1 MLYFSLATALSI
13 LEIKDICNDYI
24 ECEAHSPW
32 DIFKEYTSARTGLH
46 LYDKG
51 NSIIGYWESGERN
64 RSHSLLRA
72 KNWMV
77 LRMKEQN
84 NQTTISGCVF
94 FCPTLFFALLVGF
107 LTILFCTDFLAV
119 LLFMLISTVL
129 LWSSMKEQ
137 SIIFNYIKNIFSR

>member
-1 MLYFSLATALSI
+1 MRFIKADTSLPISALK
-13 LEIKDICNDYI
+13 EQFEDWW
-24 ECEAHSPW
+24 EFEAHSPW

-72 KNWMV
+72 KNWVV
-77 LRMKEQN
+77 LRMKEKN
-84 NQTTISGCVF
+84 NQTIISGYVF

-107 LTILFCTDFLAV
+107 LTILFCADLFAI

-137 SIIFNYIKNIFSR
+137 SIILNYIKKIFKR

>member
-1 MLYFSLATALSI
+1 MRYINISTSLSPHNVKDLVRDWW
-13 LEIKDICNDYI
+13 EI
-24 ECEAHSPW
+24 EAHSPW
-32 DIFKEYTSARTGLH
+32 DVFKEYASSRVGLH

-72 KNWMV
+72 KNWVV
-77 LRMKEQN
+77 LRMKEKN

-107 LTILFCTDFLAV
+107 LTILFCPDFLAV

-137 SIIFNYIKNIFSR
+137 AIILNYIKKIFMR

>member
-1 MLYFSLATALSI
+1 MRFIKADTSLPISDLKEQFEDWWEFES
-13 LEIKDICNDYI
+13 
-24 ECEAHSPW
+24 HSPW

-72 KNWMV
+72 KNWVV
-77 LRMKEQN
+77 LRMKKKN
-84 NQTTISGCVF
+84 DKTIISGFVF
-94 FCPTLFFALLVGF
+94 FCPTLFFALLAGVI
-107 LTILFCTDFLAV
+107 TILLCADVFAN

-129 LWSSMKEQ
+129 LWSSIKEQ
-137 SIIFNYIKNIFSR
+137 SIILNYIKKIFSR